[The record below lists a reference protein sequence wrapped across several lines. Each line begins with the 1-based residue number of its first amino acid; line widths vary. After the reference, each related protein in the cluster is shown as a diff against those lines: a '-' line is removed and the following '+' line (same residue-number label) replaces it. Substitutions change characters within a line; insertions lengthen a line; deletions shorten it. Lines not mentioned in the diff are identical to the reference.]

1 MEIER
6 KYLIDTLPFSLADY
20 KSNKIKQAYI
30 STSPVIRIRQ
40 LNDTYILTVKGK
52 GTMIREEFELPIS
65 EDQFQELSRKT
76 EGYIIEKTR
85 YYIPY
90 DDHVIELDL
99 FDGHHKGLIL
109 AEVEFKNPD
118 AANHF
123 NPPIWFGT
131 DVTELPTYHNS
142 HLSQYTLE
150 EL

>member
-6 KYLIDTLPFSLADY
+6 KYLIDTLPFSLTTY
-20 KSNKIKQAYI
+20 KAKKIKQAYI

-65 EDQFQELSRKT
+65 EDEFQLLSQKT
-76 EGYIIEKTR
+76 EGYLIEKTR
-85 YYIPY
+85 YYIPSEN
-90 DDHVIELDL
+90 HVIELDI

-109 AEVEFKNPD
+109 AEVEFD
-118 AANHF
+118 SLDDANHF
-123 NPPIWFGT
+123 NPPTWFGT
-131 DVTELPTYHNS
+131 DVTALPTYHNS
-142 HLSQYTLE
+142 HLSQHTLE